1 MAKKSKKS
9 EDILEIPELLRRLA
23 DNQVDDQGKK
33 YKWVPAKFAEKYIN
47 IRPDGTKVY
56 MYQEVEGSH
65 RLYEDGR
72 KVYSKDSLSTGI
84 EHKWVMPQTKRTPK
98 RRDIHSIID
107 RQIFKAMDTL
117 KHAKKRLVIAAVRN
131 ALLEDEEIKEYL
143 PKNVGVAISRR
154 IAHLV
159 SLQNIIYEK
168 QTKSRT
174 VLVRGRYKYV

>member
-1 MAKKSKKS
+1 MTKKTKKS
-9 EDILEIPELLRRLA
+9 EDILEIPEFLRRL
-23 DNQVDDQGKK
+23 DEMQEKVGK
-33 YKWVPAKFAEKYIN
+33 YVPAKYENKFLKQYPDGRKTYMYQMVEEAHYLMA
-47 IRPDGTKVY
+47 DGTKKYVNNKG
-56 MYQEVEGSH
+56 ES
-65 RLYEDGR
+65 R
-72 KVYSKDSLSTGI
+72 KWI
-84 EHKWVMPQTKRTPK
+84 MPETKRTPK
-98 RRDIHSIID
+98 RRDIHSTID

-159 SLQNIIYEK
+159 SLQNIVYEK

-174 VLVRGRYKYV
+174 VLVRGKYKYVSR